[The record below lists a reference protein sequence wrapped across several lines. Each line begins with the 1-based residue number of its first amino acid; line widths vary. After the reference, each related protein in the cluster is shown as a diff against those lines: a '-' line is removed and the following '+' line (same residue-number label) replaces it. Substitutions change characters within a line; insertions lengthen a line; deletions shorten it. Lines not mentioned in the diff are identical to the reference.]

1 MEEVTVTAHMIDVD
15 LDALLSDTGIVRIRT
30 VQPSDVTA
38 LREMYDGVS
47 DDAHYLRFFSV
58 SRARDG
64 DELERLTRAADDC
77 HTSLLAE
84 VGGTVV
90 GVATWERPNDDCHEA
105 EIAFLVDN
113 DHRGRGV
120 GMLLLEHLA
129 TGAAEHGIARFIA
142 DTLPGNTSMLHVFA
156 EAGFPVATRYD
167 AGVVHVEIPLRFD
180 GNFRNAADHREAEA
194 DAASLRRVLAPASVA
209 VVGAGSD
216 PAGLGHQILANIVRG
231 GYRGELYAVN
241 RSAHRVAGVRAYTSL
256 DDVPG
261 PVDLVVVAVPA
272 PVVLAVARQAAKHRV
287 AGLVVI
293 TAGFAESGANGARQQ
308 HDLTRICREA
318 GMRLIGPNCMGIA
331 NADPTVALNATFCP
345 TMPPAGGIG
354 LLSQSGAVGIAALE
368 YATRSGVGISS
379 FVSAGNKADVS
390 GNDLLCAWE
399 NDAATTVC
407 ALYLESFGNSCK
419 FARVASRVGRHKPV
433 VAVKS
438 GRSVAGARGVA
449 SHTAAAAT
457 PDIAVDSLFAQA
469 GVTRVDSL
477 AELFDVAALFDLAP
491 LPRGS
496 RVAIVGNS
504 GGPGVLAA
512 DACEAAGLDVVG
524 FGDTIRRRLAGVLPA
539 GAAVANPLDLLAA
552 ADPVTFE
559 AALRVLLDSPDIDAV
574 ITVYTPIQPG
584 SAGGIAR
591 AIATVQADAPGKPL
605 LACFLGLETMPS
617 ELRAAGGRPV
627 APYFAFPEPAARAL
641 AATVRYAAWRARP
654 AGELRDFGDIDV
666 AAARAIVTSALRDNP
681 DGCWLDAYAAAAL
694 VATHGVTVARNISV
708 TDADEA
714 AAAAITLGFPI
725 ALKAAAGELVHKT
738 ELGGVRLNLG
748 TPDEVGEAF
757 TAMATAI
764 GAAMRGAIVQP
775 MIEPGVETAIGL
787 VADADFGPLVMVGL
801 GGVASDLLADRAF
814 HALPLTVDDAARQ
827 IRSLRGAPLLF
838 GYRNSPLCDVEALED
853 MLLRVA
859 ELAMNVPELA
869 ELDLNPVTVS
879 PTGAIAL
886 DVKVRLRLATTYDPL
901 ARRLP

>member
-1 MEEVTVTAHMIDVD
+1 MTTNAIDVG
-15 LDALLSDTGIVRIRT
+15 LDALLNDTGIVRIRT
-30 VQPSDVTA
+30 VRPSDLAA
-38 LREMYDGVS
+38 LREMYEGVS
-47 DDAHYLRFFSV
+47 EDAHYLRFFSV

-64 DELERLTRAADDC
+64 EQLERLTRAADGR
-77 HTSLLAE
+77 HAALLAE

-90 GVATWERPNDDCHEA
+90 GVATWERPDEESHEA

-113 DHRGRGV
+113 DHHGRGV

-129 TGAAEHGIARFIA
+129 AGATRHGIDRFVA
-142 DTLPGNTSMLHVFA
+142 ETLVGNSSMLHVFA
-156 EAGFPVATRYD
+156 EAGFSVTTRYD
-167 AGVVHVEIPLRFD
+167 GGIVHVELPLRLD
-180 GNFRNAADHREAEA
+180 ADFRDATDYREAQA

-209 VVGAGSD
+209 VVGAGSN

-231 GYRGELYAVN
+231 GYGGQLYAVN

-272 PVVLAVARQAAKHRV
+272 PVVLAVARQAAKRRV

-331 NADPTVALNATFCP
+331 NADPAVALNATFCP

-399 NDAATTVC
+399 NDEATTVC
-407 ALYLESFGNSCK
+407 ALYLESFGNPRK
-419 FARVASRVGRHKPV
+419 FARVASRVGRQKPV

-438 GRSVAGARGVA
+438 GRSVAGARSVA
-449 SHTAAAAT
+449 SHTASAAT
-457 PDIAVDSLFAQA
+457 PDIAVDSLFEQA

-491 LPRGS
+491 LPRGR

-512 DACEAAGLDVVG
+512 DACAAAGLDVVG
-524 FGDTIRRRLAGVLPA
+524 FNDTIRRRLSGVLPA

-559 AALRVLLDSPDIDAV
+559 AALRVLLDSPDVDAV

-654 AGELRDFGDIDV
+654 LGELREFDGIDM
-666 AAARAIVTSALRDNP
+666 AAARAIVTTALRENP
-681 DGCWLDAYAAAAL
+681 DGCWLDAQAAGAL
-694 VATHGVTVARNISV
+694 VTTHGVNVARSV
-708 TDADEA
+708 LVRDADDA
-714 AAAAITLGFPI
+714 ASAAIKLGLPV

-748 TPDEVGEAF
+748 TPAEVGEAF
-757 TAMATAI
+757 IAMSSAI
-764 GAAMRGAIVQP
+764 GEQMGGAMVQP
-775 MIEPGVETAIGL
+775 MIGPGVETAIGV
-787 VADADFGPLVMVGL
+787 VADPDFGPLVMVGL

-814 HALPLTVDDAARQ
+814 RALPLTVDDAARQ

-838 GYRNSPLCDVEALED
+838 GYRNTPSCDVEALEE

-859 ELAMNVPELA
+859 ELATNVPELA

-886 DVKVRLRLATTYDPL
+886 DVKVRLRVATGYDPL